1 MGFISEVLSGLKSA
15 ILSALRWIKEFFRK
29 VINGILNFARDIVA
43 WYRGRSLKQGKDIP
57 FILRADSFKELI
69 KNAPV
74 KDVGIFSNEQ
84 KNVSVMSGIY
94 NEEIDEITDNQI
106 IEADSLDAKTR
117 EVLGNEEIVVL
128 N

>member
-15 ILSALRWIKEFFRK
+15 IISALRWIKEFFRK
-29 VINGILNFARDIVA
+29 VINGILNFARDLVA
-43 WYRGRSLKQGKDIP
+43 WYHRRVLKQGKDIP
-57 FILRADSFKELI
+57 FLLKGGNFKELI

-117 EVLGNEEIVVL
+117 EVLGNEELVVL
-128 N
+128 S

>member
-15 ILSALRWIKEFFRK
+15 IISALRWIKEFFRK
-29 VINGILNFARDIVA
+29 VINGILNFARDLVA
-43 WYRGRSLKQGKDIP
+43 WYHRRVLKPGIDTP
-57 FILRADSFKELI
+57 FILNAKSFKELI

-74 KDVGIFSNEQ
+74 KDVGIFSNQQ

-117 EVLGNEEIVVL
+117 EVLGNKELVVL
-128 N
+128 S

>member
-1 MGFISEVLSGLKSA
+1 MGIISEFLSGLKSA

-43 WYRGRSLKQGKDIP
+43 WYRRRGLKQGEDIP
-57 FILRADSFKELI
+57 FILRAESFKELI

-84 KNVSVMSGIY
+84 KNVCVMSGIY
-94 NEEIDEITDNQI
+94 NEETDEITDNQI

-117 EVLGNEEIVVL
+117 EVLGNEEIVIL

>member
-1 MGFISEVLSGLKSA
+1 MGFISEFLSDLKSA
-15 ILSALRWIKEFFRK
+15 IISALRWIKEFFRK
-29 VINGILNFARDIVA
+29 VINGILDFARDLVA
-43 WYRGRSLKQGKDIP
+43 WYHRRVLKKGKDIP
-57 FILRADSFKELI
+57 FLLKGDSFKELI

-74 KDVGIFSNEQ
+74 KDVGIFSKEQ

-117 EVLGNEEIVVL
+117 EVLGNEELVVL
-128 N
+128 S